1 MAARRRRQVVQIAE
15 IANRLIDPILAR
27 RAGINTMLLGAWGEI
42 AGARYADNSRP
53 EKIRWSRP
61 AGPEEAGGGFT
72 PGQLTVA
79 CDGASALFLMHEE
92 RELIARVNG
101 FFGFPAIDQVRFVQ
115 KPVARPQDKPKV
127 RPLDAVEKKRLAGML
142 GEVEDPKLRAAL
154 ERLGAGVIGRRPKR
168 G

>member
-1 MAARRRRQVVQIAE
+1 MAARRRKIVQIAE
-15 IANRLIDPILAR
+15 VANGLIDPILAR

-42 AGARYADNSRP
+42 AGARYADCSRP

-61 AGPEEAGGGFT
+61 AGPEEAGGGFV

-79 CDGASALFLMHEE
+79 CEGAAALFLMHEE
-92 RELIARVNG
+92 RELISRVNN

-115 KPVARPQDKPKV
+115 KPVARSQNKPKV
-127 RPLDAVEKKRLAGML
+127 RPLDEIEKKRLAGML
-142 GEVEDPKLRAAL
+142 GEVEDSRLREAL
-154 ERLGAGVIGRRPKR
+154 ERLGEGVIGRRPKR